1 MKIIRP
7 MLSVVA
13 LLMFCNLFSYAQLPD
28 SGVQITIEAK
38 PSNPS
43 DQPIKNKDPKPRSLV
58 EPDIE
63 AYYYC
68 GVITFTFNV
77 DFGYANIVVRNVATG
92 DEWYDSY
99 SGYGSTSITLNGD
112 SGYYEVTIYTDNGD
126 YIGNFII

>member
-1 MKIIRP
+1 MKHLITSIFLL
-7 MLSVVA
+7 LS
-13 LLMFCNLFSYAQLPD
+13 FFSSFAFSLKD
-28 SGVQITIEAK
+28 NK
-38 PSNPS
+38 PNKQNVEIVKQPTMPSSDINPL
-43 DQPIKNKDPKPRSLV
+43 SLI

-77 DFGYANIVVRNVATG
+77 DFGYANIIVRNIATG
-92 DEWYDSY
+92 DEWYDSV
-99 SGYGSTSITLNGD
+99 SGYGSTSIALTGD

>member
-1 MKIIRP
+1 MRRLFIF
-7 MLSVVA
+7 LFA
-13 LLMFCNLFSYAQLPD
+13 LFIVNNVSGNDCLLFYND
-28 SGVQITIEAK
+28 
-38 PSNPS
+38 NPNNS
-43 DQPIKNKDPKPRSLV
+43 IVIHPIQVPPPTTSTEPRSLI

-77 DFGYANIVVRNVATG
+77 DFDYANIVVRNVATG

-99 SGYGSTSITLNGD
+99 SGYGSTSIALNGD